1 MSDPISPITSRDLVS
16 LLHAMHAQHPIAVE
30 NKMNFLNLFCDA
42 DFVAVTMSGVVIE
55 YEVKVSRSDFCRDRH
70 KLRHEIYTG
79 ARPGFMPNRFF
90 YVTAPDI
97 ITADCLPEFAGWFE
111 WRGCNLVL
119 RKPAPKMTSIKHT
132 SAVLLRLARAMRQR
146 SKSP

>member
-1 MSDPISPITSRDLVS
+1 
-16 LLHAMHAQHPIAVE
+16 MHAKHPIAVE

-55 YEVKVSRSDFCRDRH
+55 YEVKISRSDFCRDKH

-97 ITADCLPEFAGWFE
+97 ITAGCLPDFAGWFE
-111 WRGCNLVL
+111 WGAGKLVL
-119 RKPAPKMTSIKHT
+119 RKSAPVMTHTKHPP
-132 SAVLLRLARAMRQR
+132 VILLRLARAMRQR
-146 SKSP
+146 NKTL